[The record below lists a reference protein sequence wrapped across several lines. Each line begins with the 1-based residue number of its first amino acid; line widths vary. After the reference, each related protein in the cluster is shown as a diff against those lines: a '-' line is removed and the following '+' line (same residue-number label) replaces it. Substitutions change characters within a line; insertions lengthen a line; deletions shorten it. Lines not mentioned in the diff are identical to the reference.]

1 MIDWLQCLLYT
12 GPRVP
17 SDYCN
22 IFCWLVDRPPDAEG
36 KAVDGKVTDNSESE
50 SENSQKSQTGKDFEM
65 VEREEVES

>member
-1 MIDWLQCLLYT
+1 MY
-12 GPRVP
+12 
-17 SDYCN
+17 YN
-22 IFCWLVDRPPDAEG
+22 ILCWLVVRPPVAEG